1 MRGQQI
7 HPYDTANKP
16 HDCLREE
23 RISEYQSHKPQDD
36 SILMNACGSAVCHM
50 EKNAHTY
57 IIIFN
62 STIKRVLL
70 MNNKRLF
77 KGIFRVCLQLNIIY
91 NLLSLYS
98 FSHDIMFQFVKK
110 RKCVYS
116 NAVEAGKGLKASFFV
131 QAFI

>member
-1 MRGQQI
+1 
-7 HPYDTANKP
+7 
-16 HDCLREE
+16 
-23 RISEYQSHKPQDD
+23 
-36 SILMNACGSAVCHM
+36 M

-62 STIKRVLL
+62 TTIKRVLL

-77 KGIFRVCLQLNIIY
+77 KGIFRVCSQLNIIY

-98 FSHDIMFQFVKK
+98 ICHDIIFQFVKK

-116 NAVEAGKGLKASFFV
+116 NAVEAGKGLKASFLFKHLYNTSRSHCEGV
-131 QAFI
+131 KKRRPKSLLRTPFLLMRNLWYQHTDTKGMGILL